1 MNTKRFA
8 IVGLAALLLAGWGC
22 NPKIQPTPLDQVS
35 NDVDALQS
43 AQELSAE
50 EVILARRQNDLTSN
64 LLPIAVVLTE
74 GQEAPAEGVERLSDE
89 TFGCL
94 DRIGYVRVTRE
105 MATDDVV
112 ADAISTLLAS
122 KEPAYGNLINSLW
135 ESTFKLDKV
144 QQSGENGATTE
155 VWISGEA
162 NSPGTC
168 ADPRIKEQIEA
179 TVRQYSPDYKIFLN
193 GTEANW
199 RCLGD
204 LSGECK

>member
-168 ADPRIKEQIEA
+168 ADPRIRQ
-179 TVRQYSPDYKIFLN
+179 TVQS
-193 GTEANW
+193 
-199 RCLGD
+199 
-204 LSGECK
+204 

>member
-1 MNTKRFA
+1 MNTRIIA
-8 IVGLAALLLAGWGC
+8 TVGLAALLLAGWGC
-22 NPKIQPTPLDQVS
+22 SSKIQPTPLDQVA
-35 NDVDALQS
+35 NDIDALQS

-50 EVILARRQNDLTSN
+50 EVIRIRRQDDSVSN

-74 GQEAPAEGVERLSDE
+74 GQEAPAGGVERLSSD

-105 MATDDVV
+105 TATDDVV
-112 ADAISTLLAS
+112 ADAVGTLLAS
-122 KEPAYGNLINSLW
+122 REPAYGNLINSLW
-135 ESTFKLDKV
+135 ESTFKLDRV
-144 QQSGENGATTE
+144 QQSGEGGVPTE

-204 LSGECK
+204 MSGECK